1 MLRIVLIICTSFSLF
16 QCCEVFE
23 EKIYEDTNQGKTE
36 DNYDYLLNVT
46 ELGRAAIKG
55 DIKKLETSLKGI
67 WFCFEVHLKL
77 A

>member
-23 EKIYEDTNQGKTE
+23 EKIYDDTDK
-36 DNYDYLLNVT
+36 DNWEYLQNVT
-46 ELGRAAIKG
+46 ELGRAAIEG
-55 DIKKLETSLKGI
+55 DIKKLETSLKGMWI
-67 WFCFEVHLKL
+67 CFEALLKL

>member
-23 EKIYEDTNQGKTE
+23 EKIYDDTDK
-36 DNYDYLLNVT
+36 DNWEYLQNVT

-55 DIKKLETSLKGI
+55 DIKKLETSLKGMWI
-67 WFCFEVHLKL
+67 CFEALLKL

>member
-23 EKIYEDTNQGKTE
+23 EKIYDDTDK
-36 DNYDYLLNVT
+36 DNWEYLQNVT

-55 DIKKLETSLKGI
+55 DIKKLETSLKGMWI
-67 WFCFEVHLKL
+67 CFEVHLKL